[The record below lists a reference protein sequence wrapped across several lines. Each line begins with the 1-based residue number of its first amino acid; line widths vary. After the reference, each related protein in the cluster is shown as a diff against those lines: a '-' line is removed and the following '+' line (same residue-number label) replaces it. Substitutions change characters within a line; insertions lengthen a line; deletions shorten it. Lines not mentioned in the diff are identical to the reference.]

1 MGLWRLHGCKSNSI
15 ACVTTCGVRGSNVMR
30 RTTNSIASEIVTGV
44 ARVRRAADAGL
55 ATIVGATIATTDQA
69 VVVGV
74 IGTMTTDAAIAA
86 IATGVRVVTVAT
98 EVVVGGIVVR
108 VGS

>member
-74 IGTMTTDAAIAA
+74 IGTTTTNAADV
-86 IATGVRVVTVAT
+86 TGVRVVTVAT